1 MIAFKTVFFA
11 KLPISIIYRI
21 FSKSEI
27 ENISSDLLFDFI
39 NASVEERYVLFHFLN
54 IGKLNDGKFDMLYKK
69 YQIESKSKFIY
80 QNIPVDLYYIKSMK
94 DENASLKKYIENLE
108 KQVKKLINEKEIN
121 NTNHQIEISKL
132 RAEKN
137 QILNNTIQL
146 KKEIK
151 ALVDEKEKNNIN
163 HQIEISKIRDENI
176 QLKKEIK
183 EIETDNKKYQTEI
196 DEVNKRGIFQ
206 YLKHLGSDLIEIT
219 ASSLHEGSP
228 QNAIIYDDE
237 SKIFYS
243 QNYENSWL
251 TFHFKKHKIIPLAY
265 TIKRTH
271 IYAHPVNWIIEG
283 SNDNK
288 NWKEINQQNNCKA
301 LNEYKPFTFNIDIR
315 ESFRFIKMTMI
326 GKNSSGMTYCLII
339 ESFEIYGIIIS
350 I

>member
-1 MIAFKTVFFA
+1 MIDNFKWDINHPH
-11 KLPISIIYRI
+11 K
-21 FSKSEI
+21 EI
-27 ENISSDLLFDFI
+27 QESSTNIQ
-39 NASVEERYVLFHFLN
+39 
-54 IGKLNDGKFDMLYKK
+54 K
-69 YQIESKSKFIY
+69 Q
-80 QNIPVDLYYIKSMK
+80 
-94 DENASLKKYIENLE
+94 LKKF
-108 KQVKKLINEKEIN
+108 INEKEIN

-151 ALVDEKEKNNIN
+151 DLVDEKEKNNIN

-183 EIETDNKKYQTEI
+183 EFETDNKKYQTEI
-196 DEVNKRGIFQ
+196 DEVNKRGIAFSLNQNPIFNGIFQ
-206 YLKHLGSDLIEIT
+206 YVKHLRSDFVEIT

-228 QNAIIYDDE
+228 QNVIIYDDE

-265 TIKRTH
+265 TIKRTDK
-271 IYAHPVNWIIEG
+271 YAHPVNWIIEG

-301 LNEYKPFTFNIDIR
+301 LNEYKPFTFNIDTR